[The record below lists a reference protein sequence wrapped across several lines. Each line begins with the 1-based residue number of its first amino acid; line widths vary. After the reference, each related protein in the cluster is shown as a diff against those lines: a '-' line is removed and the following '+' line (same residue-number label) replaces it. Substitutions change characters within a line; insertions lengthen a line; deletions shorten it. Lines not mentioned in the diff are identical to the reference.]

1 MENKIG
7 QTNNKDEEVNKS
19 KNIISQN
26 KSNQLLILEY
36 QKNINFC
43 ILNKT
48 IRKTSQKDLKKE
60 QYSSENSIK
69 KNSINSQNK
78 IEINKEEYKEE
89 IKVNSSI
96 SFPDSNNN
104 RAEEQKNNSERKP
117 NSQANQ
123 IPLGSK
129 PYQNSVF
136 PQQQSHNNTLHVQ
149 KNPSHSNKISIQPRL
164 QRRVPIQPV
173 YNEEYKK
180 YKNISE
186 INHKG
191 IYQPD
196 ENIFYITTGCCF
208 KLMPFLLIF
217 FGFLLL
223 MAMYIAMGALMFIY
237 IASYAGAFFCFIGF
251 LLFFIMYNNIY
262 FIMDSNNLIVIK
274 KALCRKKTHI
284 YNPGEL
290 IRIDFNHNENN
301 YSLVI
306 VVKNGNN
313 DNIFI

>member
-60 QYSSENSIK
+60 HYSSENSIK

-78 IEINKEEYKEE
+78 IEINKEEYKED

-96 SFPDSNNN
+96 SFSDSNNN
-104 RAEEQKNNSERKP
+104 RPEEQKNYENKP

-136 PQQQSHNNTLHVQ
+136 PKQQSHNNSLQVQ

-164 QRRVPIQPV
+164 QQRVPIQPV

-186 INHKG
+186 INHKS

-196 ENIFYITTGCCF
+196 ENIFYITTGYCS
-208 KLMPFLLIF
+208 KLVPFLLIF
-217 FGFLLL
+217 FGFL
-223 MAMYIAMGALMFIY
+223 
-237 IASYAGAFFCFIGF
+237 FC
-251 LLFFIMYNNIY
+251 
-262 FIMDSNNLIVIK
+262 
-274 KALCRKKTHI
+274 
-284 YNPGEL
+284 
-290 IRIDFNHNENN
+290 
-301 YSLVI
+301 
-306 VVKNGNN
+306 
-313 DNIFI
+313 

>member
-78 IEINKEEYKEE
+78 IEINKEEYKED

-96 SFPDSNNN
+96 SFSDSNNN
-104 RAEEQKNNSERKP
+104 RPEQKNNSERKP

-136 PQQQSHNNTLHVQ
+136 LPVQ
-149 KNPSHSNKISIQPRL
+149 SNKRIAFPSNQINIRPPLQPK
-164 QRRVPIQPV
+164 I
-173 YNEEYKK
+173 
-180 YKNISE
+180 
-186 INHKG
+186 
-191 IYQPD
+191 
-196 ENIFYITTGCCF
+196 
-208 KLMPFLLIF
+208 
-217 FGFLLL
+217 
-223 MAMYIAMGALMFIY
+223 
-237 IASYAGAFFCFIGF
+237 
-251 LLFFIMYNNIY
+251 
-262 FIMDSNNLIVIK
+262 
-274 KALCRKKTHI
+274 
-284 YNPGEL
+284 
-290 IRIDFNHNENN
+290 
-301 YSLVI
+301 
-306 VVKNGNN
+306 
-313 DNIFI
+313 

>member
-78 IEINKEEYKEE
+78 IEINKEEYKED

-104 RAEEQKNNSERKP
+104 RPEQKNNSEYKP

-136 PQQQSHNNTLHVQ
+136 LPVQSNNDTLQ
-149 KNPSHSNKISIQPRL
+149 NQRIAFPSNQINIRPPLQPKIQP
-164 QRRVPIQPV
+164 I
-173 YNEEYKK
+173 YKNKYKK
-180 YKNISE
+180 K
-186 INHKG
+186 K
-191 IYQPD
+191 
-196 ENIFYITTGCCF
+196 
-208 KLMPFLLIF
+208 
-217 FGFLLL
+217 
-223 MAMYIAMGALMFIY
+223 
-237 IASYAGAFFCFIGF
+237 
-251 LLFFIMYNNIY
+251 Y
-262 FIMDSNNLIVIK
+262 FRNQS
-274 KALCRKKTHI
+274 
-284 YNPGEL
+284 
-290 IRIDFNHNENN
+290 
-301 YSLVI
+301 
-306 VVKNGNN
+306 
-313 DNIFI
+313 